1 MGIKD
6 QFQDKAQEL
15 AERGKQAMGQGKGR
29 DAKDEASQRASQ
41 GRESTQDAK
50 ERAER
55 ELRERTGR
63 DGA

>member
-15 AERGKQAMGQGKGR
+15 AERGKQAVKGK

-41 GRESTQDAK
+41 GRESAQEAK

-55 ELRERTGR
+55 ELRARTERGR
-63 DGA
+63 DA

>member
-15 AERGKQAMGQGKGR
+15 ADRAKQATGKGR
-29 DAKDEASQRASQ
+29 DAKDEASQRATQ
-41 GRESTQDAK
+41 GRESAQDAK

-63 DGA
+63 DS

>member
-15 AERGKQAMGQGKGR
+15 QDRAKKAMGNP
-29 DAKDEASQRASQ
+29 KDEASERARQ
-41 GRESTQDAK
+41 EREGTPDAK

-63 DGA
+63 DQA

>member
-15 AERGKQAMGQGKGR
+15 QERAKKAMGNP
-29 DAKDEASQRASQ
+29 KDEASERARQEREGSQ
-41 GRESTQDAK
+41 EAK
-50 ERAER
+50 ERGQQ

-63 DGA
+63 DEA

>member
-15 AERGKQAMGQGKGR
+15 QERAKDAMGK
-29 DAKDEASQRASQ
+29 AKDEASQRASQ
-41 GRESTQDAK
+41 GREGSQDAK

-55 ELRERTGR
+55 EARQRGVR
-63 DGA
+63 DEHEA